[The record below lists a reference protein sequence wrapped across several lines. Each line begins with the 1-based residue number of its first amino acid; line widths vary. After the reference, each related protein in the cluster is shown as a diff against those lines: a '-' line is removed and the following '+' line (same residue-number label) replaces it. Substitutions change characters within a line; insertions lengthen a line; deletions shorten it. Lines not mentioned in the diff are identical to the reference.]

1 MLMTYVLHMYMSVR
15 YVTPILD
22 LMFMTFHY
30 ILLCNII
37 FLKLSINL
45 NFFLFQQGVTGKLD
59 LKGTFGGKTVSYSTT
74 IETPSS
80 SHPDLPLHRMA
91 AKYQIKDL
99 EVNDE
104 GTWSF

>member
-1 MLMTYVLHMYMSVR
+1 
-15 YVTPILD
+15 
-22 LMFMTFHY
+22 
-30 ILLCNII
+30 
-37 FLKLSINL
+37 
-45 NFFLFQQGVTGKLD
+45 

-74 IETPSS
+74 IKTLSS

-104 GTWSF
+104 GMLGF

>member
-1 MLMTYVLHMYMSVR
+1 MEIGWKIKNPTCLH
-15 YVTPILD
+15 
-22 LMFMTFHY
+22 H
-30 ILLCNII
+30 LLP
-37 FLKLSINL
+37 NL
-45 NFFLFQQGVTGKLD
+45 W
-59 LKGTFGGKTVSYSTT
+59 GKTVSYSTN

-104 GTWSF
+104 GMLGF